1 MASRGAAWMTLAGEA
16 AKSMLAPGD
25 HCTVMD
31 RMRRL
36 APAVAPLLAL
46 AAMLAAPSVG
56 SAPRRIP
63 APPLPAV
70 FDAAPGGA
78 PLAPAQLDHW
88 WLLFADPAL
97 NTLEDEAFRNGPDAR
112 AAAARVLEATATR
125 DSQIAQTLPKG
136 TIEGLASKQHQSNL
150 GSGGSALFPIGGDYE
165 SESLNL
171 KVSWEIDLFGRLREA
186 RKVAKADLA
195 ATRFNIEGARA
206 ALAATVADTYFQAA
220 GLTIQIA
227 DAAET
232 VRIQTELRGVA
243 QQKADLGLAAASDAD
258 RVSADLSQAQGQLQ
272 DLQSQLHTARRQ
284 LLILVGRANAPVEG
298 LILPADVAVAPAP
311 PVTLPSDLL
320 ARRPDV
326 RESEQRLRAALGT
339 SRLRHLAIFP
349 TVSILPQLG
358 ISRTVQPSVGFNPNS
373 KALFPIQQATS
384 LGFTAWGGGISVPF
398 FNIPQLLFEAKAE
411 DARTRQAAIA
421 YEKTVETA
429 YGEAENALVSLEA
442 ARRAAAVL
450 ADGEARAHRASE
462 AARTR
467 YSMGLDDLNSTLSA
481 EQAWRSTRAALTS
494 ERVQSLRRAVTTYK
508 ALGGGWAYATLAKA
522 P

>member
-1 MASRGAAWMTLAGEA
+1 
-16 AKSMLAPGD
+16 
-25 HCTVMD
+25 
-31 RMRRL
+31 
-36 APAVAPLLAL
+36 VAPLLAVAATL
-46 AAMLAAPSVG
+46 AALSAGAAPR
-56 SAPRRIP
+56 PIP
-63 APPLPAV
+63 PPPLPAA
-70 FDAAPGGA
+70 FDGAPAGA
-78 PLAPAQLDHW
+78 PLAPARLDRW
-88 WLLFADPAL
+88 WLLFDDPAL
-97 NTLEDEAFRNGPDAR
+97 NALEDEAFRNGPDAR
-112 AAAARVLEATATR
+112 TAAARVLEATATR

-136 TIEGLASKQHQSNL
+136 TIEGMASKQHQSNL
-150 GSGGSALFPIGGDYE
+150 GRASGALFPIGGDYE
-165 SESLNL
+165 SESVNL

-195 ATRFNIEGARA
+195 AARFNIEGARA
-206 ALAATVADTYFQAA
+206 ALAASVADTYFQAA

-227 DAAET
+227 DAGET
-232 VRIQTELRGVA
+232 VRIETELQGVA
-243 QQKADLGLAAASDAD
+243 QQKADLGLGAAADAD

-284 LLILVGRANAPVEG
+284 LLILVGRGPSPVANLA
-298 LILPADVAVAPAP
+298 LPAEVSIAPAP
-311 PVTLPSDLL
+311 PAALPSDLL

-358 ISRTVQPSVGFNPNS
+358 VTRTVQPSVGFNPTTQ
-373 KALFPIQQATS
+373 ALFPIQQATS
-384 LGFTAWGGGISVPF
+384 LGLSAYGGGISVPF

-429 YGEAENALVSLEA
+429 YGEAENALVSLGA
-442 ARRAAAVL
+442 ARRAAAIL
-450 ADGEARAHRASE
+450 TEGEARAHRASE
-462 AARTR
+462 AAKTR
-467 YSMGLDDLNSTLSA
+467 YSMGLDDLTSTLSA
-481 EQAWRSTRAALTS
+481 EQAWRGTRAALTS

-508 ALGGGWAYATLAKA
+508 ALGGGWAYTTLGKA